1 MAAPTA
7 IAAASLHAGRP
18 MPKYTGRQL
27 VLLNTAAKTSV
38 LINQAKKA
46 SLRFANSLDFS
57 KAKSGDFL
65 HMALLQA
72 DGIVFDKLK
81 VAIINEEANEPLK
94 HLLASSSTAK
104 NFLWQEPERYVYA
117 FAKKKK
123 QIIDFKDNST
133 ASWAMQAIEVLQ
145 SKYSGKGINVAVLD
159 TGIDTTHPDLKARI
173 KKKKSFVKGQQ
184 VTDLNGH
191 GTHCGG
197 LIAGDKHATRH
208 FRYGVAPQTN
218 LYVGKV
224 LNNEGS
230 GTDASILAGIEW
242 AMENKCRI
250 VSMSLGAEASIGEA
264 YSKVYESVAAEAL
277 KNNCLI
283 IAAAGNE
290 SQRSRGY
297 ISPVGHPANCPSIIA
312 VAALDQQLKV
322 ADFSCGGLN
331 TDGGQVDIASPGV
344 NIWSTWKNKAYR
356 RESGTS
362 MATPIVAGI
371 AALLAEQDPTIT
383 AAALWMKLTQQAKRL
398 QWPASD
404 IGAGLAIAPQKVTFT
419 P

>member
-1 MAAPTA
+1 MPAPAAHMP
-7 IAAASLHAGRP
+7 ASSLRDDRTRP
-18 MPKYTGRQL
+18 KFTGRKL
-27 VLLNTAAKTSV
+27 VLLNTTAKTNV

-46 SLRFANSLDFS
+46 SLRFASSLDFN

-65 HMALLQA
+65 HTALQQA
-72 DGIVFDKLK
+72 DGILFDKMK
-81 VAIINEEANEPLK
+81 IAVINETANEPMK
-94 HLLASSSTAK
+94 HLLASSSTAR
-104 NFLWQEPERYVYA
+104 NFLLQEPERYVYA
-117 FAKKKK
+117 FAGKKK
-123 QIIDFKDNST
+123 QTTDFKDNTT

-159 TGIDTTHPDLKARI
+159 TGIDTAHPDLKMRI
-173 KKKKSFVKGQQ
+173 KRKKSFVRGQQ

-197 LIAGDKHATRH
+197 LIAGDKHATRK

-218 LYVGKV
+218 LFVGKV
-224 LNNEGS
+224 LDNQGS
-230 GTDASILAGIEW
+230 GTDSSILAGIEW

-250 VSMSLGAEASIGEA
+250 ISMSLGAEAAIGET
-264 YSKVYESVAAEAL
+264 YSQVYEAVAAEAL

-290 SQRSRGY
+290 SERASGY
-297 ISPVGHPANCPSIIA
+297 ISPVGHPANCPSIMA

-331 TDGGQVDIASPGV
+331 PDGGQIDVSAPGV
-344 NIWSTWKNKAYR
+344 DIWSTWKNKGYR

-371 AALLAEQDPTIT
+371 AALLAEQDNAVT

-398 QWPASD
+398 QLPATD
-404 IGAGLAIAPQKVTFT
+404 VGAGLIIAPR
-419 P
+419 